1 MKDKSKTKS
10 QLAEEL
16 AEMRRRVAALEKS
29 EIDRK
34 QAEEIYKTL
43 AESSLAAVFIVQG
56 GIFRFINT
64 SAAAYVGYTPEEL
77 IGRNSD
83 MIVHPED
90 REMVKRKGRE
100 ILRGEDTTPYEFRMV
115 TKEGQIRWI
124 MQIVTPI
131 EYEGKPAILGNA
143 IDITERKGA
152 EELYKTLAESS
163 LAAVFIIQDGKFRFV
178 NTTAMADI
186 GYTPEE
192 LIGKDADCFIH
203 PEDKEAVAIKT
214 RAMLKAKD
222 PTPYEYRIVTKQG
235 QIMWVMQTSTYIHYE
250 GKTAIL
256 GNAMDIT
263 EHKRAEEALRES
275 EDKFRILTEKA
286 IVGVYLIQDG
296 VFKYVNP
303 RGADI
308 LGYTVDEL
316 TMKPP
321 KDFVAPE
328 DWPMV
333 REYFRQ
339 RLSGEVD
346 SLHYELKMVKKGG
359 EVIIVE
365 AYGSQIIYNGQLAIL
380 GTLLDISDRKRAE
393 EEQLHREKLQSILE
407 MAGAICHEMNQPM
420 QIISGYS
427 ELLLKNISENDP
439 IHGKLDM
446 IHKQTQR
453 MGSITRKL
461 MKIKEYQTQDYAGVS
476 RIIDINKSSG
486 KDAE

>member
-1 MKDKSKTKS
+1 MKGKAKTKA

-16 AEMRRRVAALEKS
+16 AEVRRRVAELEKS
-29 EIDRK
+29 EIDRN
-34 QAEEIYKTL
+34 QAEELYKTL
-43 AESSLAAVFIVQG
+43 AERSLAGVFIVQD
-56 GIFRFINT
+56 GIFRFINA
-64 SAAAYVGYTPEEL
+64 SAVAYVGYTPEAL
-77 IGRNSD
+77 IGQNSD
-83 MIVHPED
+83 TIVHPED
-90 REMVKRKGRE
+90 REMVKKKGRKM
-100 ILRGEDTTPYEFRMV
+100 LRSGDTTPYEFRMV
-115 TKEGQIRWI
+115 TKEGHIRWI

-131 EYEGKPAILGNA
+131 QYEGNPAILGNA

-163 LAAVFIIQDGKFRFV
+163 LAGVFIIQDGKYRFV
-178 NTTAMADI
+178 NTTAIADV

-192 LIGKDADCFIH
+192 LIGKDADYLIH
-203 PEDKEAVAIKT
+203 PEDKDAVAIKT
-214 RAMLKAKD
+214 REMLKAKD
-222 PTPYEYRIVTKQG
+222 PTPLEYRIVTKQG
-235 QIMWVMQTSTYIHYE
+235 QIMWVMQTNTYIQYE
-250 GKTAIL
+250 GTPAIL
-256 GNAMDIT
+256 GNAMNIT

-275 EDKFRILTEKA
+275 EDKFRILVEKA
-286 IVGVYLIQDG
+286 LVGVYLIQDG
-296 VFKYVNP
+296 LFKYVNP
-303 RGADI
+303 KGADI

-316 TMKPP
+316 VMQPTTG
-321 KDFVAPE
+321 FVAPE

-333 REYFRQ
+333 REYFRM

-359 EVIIVE
+359 EVILVE
-365 AYGSQIIYNGQLAIL
+365 AYGSQIIYNGQPAIL

-461 MKIKEYQTQDYAGVS
+461 MKIKEYKTQDYAGVS

>member
-1 MKDKSKTKS
+1 MKGKAKTKA

-16 AEMRRRVAALEKS
+16 AEVRRRVAELEKS
-29 EIDRK
+29 EIDRN
-34 QAEEIYKTL
+34 QAEELYKTL
-43 AESSLAAVFIVQG
+43 AERSLAGVFIVQD
-56 GIFRFINT
+56 GIFRFINA
-64 SAAAYVGYTPEEL
+64 SAVAYVGYTPEAL
-77 IGRNSD
+77 IGQNSD
-83 MIVHPED
+83 TIVHPED
-90 REMVKRKGRE
+90 REMVKKKGRKM
-100 ILRGEDTTPYEFRMV
+100 LRSGDTTPYEFRMV
-115 TKEGQIRWI
+115 TKEGHIRWI

-131 EYEGKPAILGNA
+131 QYEGNPAILGNA

-163 LAAVFIIQDGKFRFV
+163 LAGVFIIQDGKYRFV
-178 NTTAMADI
+178 NTTAIADV

-192 LIGKDADCFIH
+192 LIGKDADYLIH
-203 PEDKEAVAIKT
+203 PEDKDAVAIKT
-214 RAMLKAKD
+214 REMLKAKY
-222 PTPYEYRIVTKQG
+222 PTPLEYRIVTKQG
-235 QIMWVMQTSTYIHYE
+235 QIMWVMQTNTYIQYE
-250 GKTAIL
+250 GTPAIL
-256 GNAMDIT
+256 GNAMNIT

-275 EDKFRILTEKA
+275 EDKFRILVEKA
-286 IVGVYLIQDG
+286 LVGVYLIQDG
-296 VFKYVNP
+296 LFKYVNP
-303 RGADI
+303 KGADI

-316 TMKPP
+316 VMQPTTG
-321 KDFVAPE
+321 FVAPE

-333 REYFRQ
+333 REYFRM

-359 EVIIVE
+359 EVILVE
-365 AYGSQIIYNGQLAIL
+365 AYGSQIIYNGQPAIL

>member
-1 MKDKSKTKS
+1 MKDKARTKS

-16 AEMRRRVAALEKS
+16 AEMRRRVAELEKS
-29 EIDRK
+29 EIDGRR
-34 QAEEIYKTL
+34 AGELYKTL
-43 AESSLAAVFIVQG
+43 AERSLAGVFIVQD
-56 GIFRFINT
+56 GIFRFINA
-64 SAAAYVGYTPEEL
+64 SAVAYVGYTPEEL

-83 MIVHPED
+83 TIVHPED
-90 REMVKRKGRE
+90 REMVKKKGRKM
-100 ILRGEDTTPYEFRMV
+100 LRSGDTTPYEFRMV
-115 TKEGQIRWI
+115 SKEGHIRWI

-131 EYEGKPAILGNA
+131 QYEGKPAILGNA

-163 LAAVFIIQDGKFRFV
+163 LAGVFIIQDGKYSFV
-178 NTTAMADI
+178 NTTAIADV

-192 LIGKDADCFIH
+192 LIGKDADYLIH
-203 PEDKEAVAIKT
+203 PEDKQAVAIKT
-214 RAMLKAKD
+214 REMLKAKD
-222 PTPYEYRIVTKQG
+222 PAPFEYRILTKQG
-235 QIMWVMQTSTYIHYE
+235 QTMWVMQTSISIQYK
-250 GKTAIL
+250 GKPAIL
-256 GNAMDIT
+256 GNAMNIT
-263 EHKRAEEALRES
+263 EHKQAEEAIRES
-275 EDKFRILTEKA
+275 ENKFRVLAEKA

-308 LGYTVDEL
+308 LGYTVEEL
-316 TMKPP
+316 DMHPP
-321 KDFVAPE
+321 TAFVVPE
-328 DWPMV
+328 DRPMV
-333 REYFRQ
+333 RESFRM

-346 SLHYELKMVKKGG
+346 SLHYELRMVKKGG
-359 EVIIVE
+359 EVILVE
-365 AYGSQIIYNGQLAIL
+365 AYGSQIIYNGQPAIL

-427 ELLLKNISENDP
+427 ELLLKNISEDDP

-461 MKIKEYQTQDYAGVS
+461 MKIKEYQTQDYAGIS